1 MGERYEACRP
11 PGFCRARHVWPRHR
25 GMPHSS
31 SRNTEK
37 MALHLQTH
45 LPSRKHGGWREVSA
59 LRDPISSTRSR
70 RRPARLGRT
79 VLLCLLALLVASFGR
94 VTATAD
100 EWEITPA
107 SEESLNRGLRW
118 LARNQG
124 PQGNWSSDD
133 LGLVSTGILAFLAA
147 GHLPDRGEYGGP
159 LRRSLDYVI
168 RGADSSGL
176 LNIAEPRRGVYNH
189 GLSTFVLGQA
199 YGMTRD
205 SRLGPV
211 LDRALRLIADT
222 QCEDGGWDYVAVRQ
236 RQGHDLSLAV
246 MQALALRSAV
256 DSGLDVAPNVIQ
268 AAIRSVREHYTPSNC
283 PRDAP
288 EEEQK
293 RHPGQFTYTRGGGNP
308 STAMAAAG
316 VVCLQEFGQYDD
328 WRISKNVEVIRKAVR
343 EAASAERARRERRA
357 PFDPYTLYYVSQA
370 LYQVGDEP
378 WRECYPLLRD
388 AVVASQ
394 IEDPQNPARD
404 GMWSAQGH
412 VGGKPGDLYM
422 TAVCCFVLAIP
433 NRYLPIL
440 QEGRIE
446 TLEKRFSG
454 PTP

>member
-1 MGERYEACRP
+1 
-11 PGFCRARHVWPRHR
+11 
-25 GMPHSS
+25 
-31 SRNTEK
+31 
-37 MALHLQTH
+37 MALDVQMD
-45 LPSRKHGGWREVSA
+45 LPLWKRGGLVAVSA
-59 LRDPISSTRSR
+59 LFNSSRAKRVKR
-70 RRPARLGRT
+70 RADSGGLPRL
-79 VLLCLLALLVASFGR
+79 VVALAILVVSSGFQAAS
-94 VTATAD
+94 AD

-107 SEESLNRGLRW
+107 SEQALHRGLRW
-118 LARNQG
+118 LAANQG
-124 PQGNWSSDD
+124 PHGNWTSDD
-133 LGLVSTGILAFLAA
+133 LGLVSTGVLAFLAA
-147 GHLPDRGEYGGP
+147 GHLPDRGEYGGHV
-159 LRRSLDYVI
+159 RRALDFVI
-168 RGADSSGL
+168 RGADASGL

-205 SRLGPV
+205 PRLGPT

-256 DSGLDVAPNVIQ
+256 DSGLDVPPGVIH
-268 AAIRSVREHYTPSNC
+268 AAIRSVREHYTPGNC

-293 RHPGQFTYTRGGGNP
+293 RHHGQFTYARGGGNP

-328 WRISKNVEVIRKAVR
+328 WRIAKNVDVIRKAVR
-343 EAASAERARRERRA
+343 EAASADRARRERRA
-357 PFDPYTLYYVSQA
+357 PFDPYTLYYVAQA
-370 LYQVGDEP
+370 LYQVGGEP

-394 IEDPQNPARD
+394 VEDPNNSAQD

-446 TLEKRFSG
+446 TLERQFAS
-454 PTP
+454 PSP